1 MNSRKEDVIGLQAK
15 QLIKDALTEDIGR
28 GDLTT
33 RAIIPAKNEARGA
46 IFVKDEGVIAGLEV
60 AREVFGAVSGGESI
74 KFKTK
79 VKDGDKVKNGQII
92 VEIRGLTI
100 SILSAERT
108 ALNFLQHLSGIATL
122 TSKFVS
128 AVAPYKAKII
138 DTRKTT
144 PGWRALEKYAVRK
157 GGGLNHRMG
166 LDDGILIKS
175 NHLKTCSIKQAVQL
189 ALKGTPRG
197 MKIEVEVRNLKELKE
212 SCAAE
217 ANIIMLDNMTIGQ
230 IKRAVEFIKHNNK
243 KVLLEASG
251 GITLRNVRRIA
262 ATGVDLISVGAL
274 THSAPALDMN
284 LEIENC

>member
-1 MNSRKEDVIGLQAK
+1 MISKEENIIGLQAR
-15 QLIKDALTEDIGR
+15 QLIKDALAEDIGL

-33 RAIIPAKNEARGA
+33 KAIIPTKDEAVGV
-46 IFVKDEGVIAGLEV
+46 IFAKDEGVVAGLEAV
-60 AREVFGAVSGGESI
+60 KKVFRAVSGGESF

-92 VEIRGLTI
+92 IEIKGLAM

-128 AVAPYKAKII
+128 VVTSYKANII

-144 PGWRALEKYAVRK
+144 PGWRVMEKYAVSK
-157 GGGLNHRMG
+157 GGGLNHRMR

-175 NHLKTCSIKQAVQL
+175 NHLKTRSIKQVVQL
-189 ALKGTPRG
+189 ALKEAPRG
-197 MKIEVEVRNLKELKE
+197 MKVEIEARNLKELKE
-212 SCAAE
+212 SCAAGVD
-217 ANIIMLDNMTIGQ
+217 IIMLDNMTIGQ
-230 IKRAVEFIKHNNK
+230 IKRAVEFVKHNNK
-243 KVLLEASG
+243 KVLLEVSG
-251 GITLRNVRRIA
+251 GITLRNVKRIA

-284 LEIENC
+284 LKIENC